1 MRQIVCSRRRL
12 LLRRV
17 ARIEQD
23 CPGGLYAAVTCGGGG
38 GLFVDAAAVVVV
50 VECRRLRPVRSRVLE
65 GSRDAMKQSLR
76 KKREIGPM

>member
-1 MRQIVCSRRRL
+1 VRQIVCSRRRL

>member
-1 MRQIVCSRRRL
+1 
-12 LLRRV
+12 LRRV

-38 GLFVDAAAVVVV
+38 GLFVDAAVVVV
-50 VECRRLRPVRSRVLE
+50 VVDCRRLRPVRSRVLE